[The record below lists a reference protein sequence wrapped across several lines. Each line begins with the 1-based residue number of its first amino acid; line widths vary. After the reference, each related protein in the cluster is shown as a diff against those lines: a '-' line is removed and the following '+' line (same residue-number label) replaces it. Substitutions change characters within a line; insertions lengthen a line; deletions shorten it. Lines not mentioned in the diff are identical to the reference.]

1 MLYDGIG
8 YFVVLAGMG
17 VLSRLGYALHPEPAV
32 NILNLLLYKQDHD
45 IQVKYTLSLL
55 LNSLNR
61 ATLIIR
67 QLGMDQ

>member
-45 IQVKYTLSLL
+45 IQVSLL

-67 QLGMDQ
+67 QLGVDQ